1 MITENDLLEAI
12 AECQGVRSPT
22 ATTCIKLAAYY
33 TIYDS
38 MFGKKEDPPEYSYAS
53 APVSEVT
60 YESDTDFGKA
70 IAGRDINEV
79 LPLIDELMTTLQ
91 AIQPRLYNSVM
102 RRL

>member
-1 MITENDLLEAI
+1 MISEQDLLEAI

-33 TIYDS
+33 TIYES
-38 MFGKKEDPPEYSYAS
+38 MYGKKEDPPVYSYAS
-53 APVSEVT
+53 APVGEVT
-60 YESDTDFGKA
+60 YNSDTDFGKA
-70 IAGRDINEV
+70 ISGRNIDEV
-79 LPLIDELMTTLQ
+79 FPLIDELMTTLQ